1 MSAGS
6 PNRPLPNWN
15 HIGTTRA
22 RAQQRRKPPLRAA
35 FGVLVGLL
43 QGFLQPYAMVG
54 LDSGGGIRTRDL
66 RVMSPTSYQTAPPR
80 GGRDI
85 VSNSGSNF
93 CRQGALGAGSSLSRS
108 SRGSGD
114 SPS

>member
-1 MSAGS
+1 MHGLCRAATRS
-6 PNRPLPNWN
+6 PESKLEPHWN
-15 HIGTTRA
+15 HEPPA
-22 RAQQRRKPPLRAA
+22 AQRRKPPLRAA

-80 GGRDI
+80 GGTDI
-85 VSNSGSNF
+85 VANSGSDF
-93 CRQGALGAGSSLSRS
+93 C
-108 SRGSGD
+108 
-114 SPS
+114 P

>member
-1 MSAGS
+1 MHGLCRAARRS
-6 PNRPLPNWN
+6 PEAKLEPHWN
-15 HIGTTRA
+15 HGRLD
-22 RAQQRRKPPLRAA
+22 AQRQKPPLRAA

-80 GGRDI
+80 GGRRI
-85 VSNSGSNF
+85 IAIRRSG
-93 CRQGALGAGSSLSRS
+93 GEG
-108 SRGSGD
+108 RG
-114 SPS
+114 P